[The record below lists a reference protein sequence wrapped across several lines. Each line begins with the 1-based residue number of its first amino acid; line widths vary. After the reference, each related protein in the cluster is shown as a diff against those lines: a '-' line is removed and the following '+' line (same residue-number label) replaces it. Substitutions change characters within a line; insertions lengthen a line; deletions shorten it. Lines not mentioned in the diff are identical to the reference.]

1 MTSAATANPVLTTL
15 FVGFMHDARYF
26 VASKMAPFFMSGL
39 QSAAYYKW
47 ARENALNVPK
57 NIKRAPRTAYS
68 RGVPM
73 LTDDNFYCQE
83 YGHEEPVDDGERKKY
98 AAYFDADRAA
108 IKRVADVFLVK
119 REQAVRDLAA
129 TLPGNAPTVHWD
141 DPASNPFEDV
151 EAARKHIHDQTGL
164 ECNLMNL
171 PRSVFIALSYH
182 PMVLDRIK
190 YTQKGVITADL
201 IAALFKVDEV
211 VVAGGIEN
219 KAPEGLA
226 VDPDQIWGKDVYLA
240 VADGSQDLQAPS
252 FMRTFAW
259 TEETGPDGFQIKTY
273 RDDPINSDVHRGN
286 AYLDY
291 KITAD
296 YAGYRIAGA
305 IG

>member
-1 MTSAATANPVLTTL
+1 MTSAATANPVLTAL
-15 FVGFMHDARYF
+15 LVGFVHDAKYF
-26 VASKMAPFFMSGL
+26 VAGKIAPFFMSGL

-57 NIKRAPRTAYS
+57 TIRRAPRTEYS
-68 RGVPM
+68 RGLPM
-73 LTDDNFYCQE
+73 ISDDNFYCQE

-108 IKRVADVFLVK
+108 IRRIADVLLVK

-129 TLPGNAPTVHWD
+129 TVTGNAPTVHWD

-151 EAARKHIHDQTGL
+151 EAARAAVHNQSGL
-164 ECNLMNL
+164 EANLMML

-182 PMVLDRIK
+182 PLVLDRIK
-190 YTQKGVITADL
+190 YTQKGVITEDL
-201 IAALFKVDEV
+201 LASLFKVEEV

-226 VDPDQIWGKDVYLA
+226 LNPDQIWGKDVYVA
-240 VADGSQDLQAPS
+240 VSDGSQDLQAPS

-259 TEETGPDGFQIKTY
+259 TGETGPDGMQVKTY
-273 RDDPINSDVHRGN
+273 REDKINSDVHRGN

-291 KITAD
+291 KLVAP
-296 YAGYRIAGA
+296 YAGYKITGA
-305 IG
+305 IS